1 MVLWVRICTDSPGWF
16 CWSHWGLLMCTQLSG
31 SLSGAEWSKMT
42 PLTRLL
48 VWDCSVGSPTGE
60 LGIRHEMAEFRK
72 GNSPMWSIGLCK
84 SPGLNQNQC
93 GRGLHKSVDI
103 GGMNHWSVPQT
114 LSLVMMWV
122 PAWFPG
128 TNPQWRH
135 IFPGNGGAIF
145 ALKEEYKLTEDLFFT
160 FIAHS

>member
-84 SPGLNQNQC
+84 SPGPKPESMREGTTQGC
-93 GRGLHKSVDI
+93 GYRRHE
-103 GGMNHWSVPQT
+103 
-114 LSLVMMWV
+114 SLECTTDT
-122 PAWFPG
+122 FPG
-128 TNPQWRH
+128 YDVGPCLISGHQPSMETYLPRKWRCH
-135 IFPGNGGAIF
+135 FCSQRRI
-145 ALKEEYKLTEDLFFT
+145 
-160 FIAHS
+160 